1 MEIKGI
7 SSFPKLLFSKR
18 EVILPVVPLNTLA
31 ETSFNVLNDGYENAS
46 MKYQL
51 VDDVANLNLKLS
63 FPEGNTLGLTRHK
76 FKCEVAWKYPKPISF
91 SIKL

>member
-1 MEIKGI
+1 
-7 SSFPKLLFSKR
+7 
-18 EVILPVVPLNTLA
+18 
-31 ETSFNVLNDGYENAS
+31 